1 MKFAFFQ
8 KLIAFNKSNQIR
20 HVLCSFHNKPLP
32 SYDRVNKNLTIPS
45 SLSAREAEILADQVT
60 LYLAEGCSHFRFLL
74 QIGFL
79 PTLGWMER
87 FRELLTPIVAQKK
100 TVEMVANSE
109 QKKSLRQCGFHLIG
123 DLEDSNP
130 AT

>member
-1 MKFAFFQ
+1 M
-8 KLIAFNKSNQIR
+8 S
-20 HVLCSFHNKPLP
+20 
-32 SYDRVNKNLTIPS
+32 KNLTIPS
-45 SLSAREAEILADQVT
+45 SLTAREAEIFADQVT
-60 LYLAEGCSHFRFLL
+60 VYLAEGCSHFRFLL
-74 QIGFL
+74 EIGFL

-87 FRELLTPIVAQKK
+87 LRGLLSPIVAQKK
-100 TVEMVANSE
+100 TVEMVASSE